1 MKRYDVIVIGG
12 GHNGLTCAA
21 YLARAGL
28 KVRVLERRTVVGGA
42 AVTEEFYPGFRNSI
56 AAYTVSLLHTKII
69 KDLALYQ
76 NGLRI
81 VARRASNFVPSENGK
96 FLVTRP
102 GQEVAGIAEVSVRD
116 ADAYLTY
123 VAQLERVGDILR
135 ALLLMTPP
143 NLSEGSHLDLLRQ
156 LGRTF
161 PLGKLCCKL
170 DRVTLIALHEL
181 LTRSAGD
188 YLDQWFESDLVKA
201 LFGFDAVVG
210 NYVSPYT
217 PGSAYVQLHH
227 AIGEVNGR
235 RGIWG
240 HAIGGMGSITQAM
253 ARSAAALGV
262 EISVCS
268 DVREVIVERGR
279 VQGVVLAEGSV
290 LRSHAVASSVNP
302 RLLYSKLVR
311 DDFLSA
317 EFKKRIDHYRCE
329 FGDIP
334 DERCSVKCAH
344 LFCLTGKVAWRS
356 SYSRHHLGSQPR
368 VYGQGLL

>member
-69 KDLALYQ
+69 QDLALYQ

-81 VARRASNFVPSENGK
+81 AARRASNFVPSENGK

-143 NLSEGSHLDLLRQ
+143 NLSEGGHLDLLRQ

-188 YLDQWFESDLVKA
+188 YLDQWFESEILSRRYSA
-201 LFGFDAVVG
+201 LTWL
-210 NYVSPYT
+210 S
-217 PGSAYVQLHH
+217 
-227 AIGEVNGR
+227 
-235 RGIWG
+235 
-240 HAIGGMGSITQAM
+240 
-253 ARSAAALGV
+253 
-262 EISVCS
+262 EIM
-268 DVREVIVERGR
+268 
-279 VQGVVLAEGSV
+279 
-290 LRSHAVASSVNP
+290 
-302 RLLYSKLVR
+302 
-311 DDFLSA
+311 
-317 EFKKRIDHYRCE
+317 
-329 FGDIP
+329 
-334 DERCSVKCAH
+334 
-344 LFCLTGKVAWRS
+344 
-356 SYSRHHLGSQPR
+356 
-368 VYGQGLL
+368 